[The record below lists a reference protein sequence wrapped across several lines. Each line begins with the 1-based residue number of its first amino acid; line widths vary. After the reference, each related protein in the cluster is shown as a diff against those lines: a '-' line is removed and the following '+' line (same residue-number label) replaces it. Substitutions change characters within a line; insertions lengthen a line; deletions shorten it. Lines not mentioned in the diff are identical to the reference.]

1 MGDWPAMSVAKGI
14 PSSVAKSLETVRAE
28 ADLDA
33 NNGDKKEEE
42 KASDMSVPKTCTEPE
57 SK

>member
-1 MGDWPAMSVAKGI
+1 MGDGPAISVANRI
-14 PSSVAKSLETVRAE
+14 PVSVAKSLETVGVE

-33 NNGDKKEEE
+33 NNEE
-42 KASDMSVPKTCTEPE
+42 KEKTTDMSAPKTCTELE

>member
-1 MGDWPAMSVAKGI
+1 MGDWPAISVAKGI
-14 PSSVAKSLETVRAE
+14 PVSVAKSLETVGVE

-33 NNGDKKEEE
+33 NNEEEE
-42 KASDMSVPKTCTEPE
+42 KATNMSVPKRCTEPE